1 MTRGARQTS
10 ETRSRHKAYGN
21 RIAMI
26 TDSAMTPTS
35 SETRSRHKAYGNY
48 WDPRQMVT
56 RSGSETRSR
65 HKAYGN
71 CSSSALS

>member
-1 MTRGARQTS
+1 
-10 ETRSRHKAYGN
+10 
-21 RIAMI
+21 MI

-71 CSSSALS
+71 YSSSALS